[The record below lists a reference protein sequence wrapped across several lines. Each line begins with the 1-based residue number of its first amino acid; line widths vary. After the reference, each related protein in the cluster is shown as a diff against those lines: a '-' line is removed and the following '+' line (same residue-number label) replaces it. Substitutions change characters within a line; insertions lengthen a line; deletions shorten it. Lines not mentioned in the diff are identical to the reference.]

1 MNAYTRMDE
10 NFNACATFISAYH
23 HEHVSR
29 IIKEKLM
36 AGLQPGLKVSPGTQ
50 GLPLPAEEEQPTK
63 KGLARVWQVMKM
75 LYQNEV
81 TR

>member
-1 MNAYTRMDE
+1 MKLITRMDMPDN
-10 NFNACATFISAYH
+10 NFNACAKFISAYTTNTC
-23 HEHVSR
+23 
-29 IIKEKLM
+29 IKNKLM